1 MISVQNHQQ
10 RLSGNKLLL
19 ALGIALSLSACSPKV
34 GVLKSPD
41 HRGGNVGSGT
51 TAGDKSGTSK
61 PGETRDASG
70 EKGKRAID
78 NSIALVLPFQLD
90 RLNPNAVSKEDI
102 KRSSIA
108 LDFYQGFQL
117 GLDELAKNGKS
128 FALNVID
135 SRDSEGQSMNI
146 AQSQE
151 IADATLIVGPVYPKE
166 IKIFGSNLPKNNV
179 LQINPLAASK
189 ASDFNLSN
197 LVSLTPSIDMHMKAT
212 ANKLA
217 REYSGGDVIIIYNT
231 SDNDGRQFLSGFISE
246 VRRLKPSAQVKSV
259 SSIAQFNEALI
270 MSGTNF
276 VVTGTTDKFQLRT
289 LLNNL
294 DAKASESFYSF
305 NLYGHPLWDRI
316 DFSMYA
322 NFSNYNPIIS
332 TESHLKGWTS
342 AVKTFKDL
350 YYSLYGVNP
359 SDYSYKGYDAAK
371 YFGGLLAKYGSNYRE
386 HLTTDSFDG
395 LFSTYQ
401 FDHSETSGFV
411 NNAVSFKV
419 YRDSSFQLN

>member
-19 ALGIALSLSACSPKV
+19 ALGLALSLSACSPKV

-51 TAGDKSGTSK
+51 TTADK
-61 PGETRDASG
+61 PGSSKTG
-70 EKGKRAID
+70 EAGEVSAGKTKRVLD

-90 RLNPNAVSKEDI
+90 RLNPNAVSKADI
-102 KRSSIA
+102 SRSSIA

-166 IKIFGSNLPKNNV
+166 IKVFGSNVPNNNA

-189 ASDFNLSN
+189 ASDFNLPN

-212 ANKLA
+212 AKRLS
-217 REYSGGDVIIIYNT
+217 REYNGGDVIIIYNT
-231 SDNDGRQFLSGFISE
+231 ADNDGRQFLAGFVSE
-246 VRRLKPSAQVKSV
+246 IRRLKPSAQVQSV
-259 SSIAQFNEALI
+259 SSIAQLNEALI
-270 MSGTNF
+270 TAGTNF
-276 VVTGTTDKFQLRT
+276 IVTGTTDKFQLRT

-294 DAKASESFYSF
+294 DAKSSESFYSL

-322 NFSNYNPIIS
+322 NFSNYNPTIS
-332 TESHLKGWTS
+332 SESHLKGWTS
-342 AVKTFKDL
+342 GVKTFKDL

-371 YFGGLLAKYGSNYRE
+371 YFGGLLAKYGSKYRE
-386 HLTTDSFDG
+386 YVTKDSFDG
-395 LFSTYQ
+395 LYSTYQ
-401 FDHSETSGFV
+401 FEHSESSGFI
-411 NNAVSFKV
+411 NNAVSFKS
-419 YRDSSFQLN
+419 YRGSSFQLN